1 MGTCF
6 EMRPLLRTCA
16 IDGRQRGHKEY
27 RQKRGKAL
35 LTRLVRRYHGKRNER
50 EQRVPVKMNRAG

>member
-1 MGTCF
+1 
-6 EMRPLLRTCA
+6 MRPLLRTCA

>member
-1 MGTCF
+1 MGTCL

-16 IDGRQRGHKEY
+16 IDGRLRGHKEY
-27 RQKRGKAL
+27 RQKSGKAL
-35 LTRLVRRYHGKRNER
+35 LARVVQRYHDKGNER